1 MTTEFNEIFKGI
13 QRAVSFLS
21 KREKKSLI
29 AATFIMLVTGFLTN
43 LPAVILGKLT
53 DRVVSFNTIPFSI
66 VIPYIVSIIIII
78 LIREALT
85 VIRKYLVE
93 NIATQTDKDI
103 SLQVIERLLKTDI
116 QGFLYKQQ
124 IGSLHG
130 RIFRSMQGLVKIIKL
145 TFLDFTPI
153 FFSAIA
159 AIFIAL
165 YQKPIIATV
174 MILVIPMGLFL
185 IIKQIS
191 SQKGIRIS
199 LLRGKEKVDG
209 KVVEMLGGI
218 ETIRVLDTVAS
229 EIKKIET
236 IAEDQRKIEIRHHI
250 YMALF
255 DAAKYLNEGFFYII
269 VILLSVYLASKGII
283 SKGDILVYSILF
295 VSITAPLREIH
306 RILDQAHESS
316 IQVNDLYNLL
326 QQPLDK
332 SFISHDHKKKL
343 EDDNAIEV
351 KNLSFAFGAKEK
363 LLKNIDLKIKTGESI
378 GIVGSSGCGKTTLI
392 LIFLKLLHNYSGEI
406 FLLSKSLD
414 ELSREDIS
422 EKIGYVSQKPFIF
435 SGTIK
440 ENIMYG
446 LKSTISE
453 DLLENA
459 AKKAQIYEEI
469 INDLGGFNGK
479 VTENGSNLS
488 GGQRQRIAIAR
499 VMLKKP
505 ELIIFDEATSAL
517 DNTNEAL
524 IQQQIE
530 KEFKG
535 KTMITIAHRLTTLKN
550 CDRILVLDNGNIVQ
564 QGTYEDLAN
573 KKGLFQDFLNQK
585 HTQ

>member
-165 YQKPIIATV
+165 YQKPLIATV

-332 SFISHDHKKKL
+332 SYISHDHKKKL